1 MNMKIRTIALV
12 CSALISTVVLAGCT
26 APDSGTDLPAP
37 SAANS
42 VEGSEA
48 FNSADAMFAMGMVP
62 HHEQAVE
69 MADVVLAKTGIDERV
84 IMLAQQIKAA
94 QDPEI
99 EMMKGWLSDWGINY
113 EDSGMGAMEGMDHGD
128 AMMSQTDMDQL
139 EQADGPQASRLFLEQ
154 MIVHHQGAITMS
166 QFEIDNG
173 KNPAAK
179 DLAGAI
185 VTGQTV
191 EVATMTNI
199 LATL

>member
-1 MNMKIRTIALV
+1 MKIRTIALV
-12 CSALISTVVLAGCT
+12 CSALISTMVLAGCA
-26 APDSGTDLPAP
+26 APYSGTALPAP
-37 SAANS
+37 SATNS
-42 VEGSEA
+42 VESSEA
-48 FNSADAMFAMGMVP
+48 FNSADAMFATAMIP

-84 IMLAQQIKAA
+84 IKLAQQIKAA
-94 QDPEI
+94 QDPET

-113 EDSGMGAMEGMDHGD
+113 EDSGMGAMAGMDHGGT
-128 AMMSQTDMDQL
+128 MMSQTDMDQL
-139 EQADGPQASRLFLEQ
+139 DQADGPEASRLFLEQ
-154 MIVHHQGAITMS
+154 MIVHHKGAITMS

-191 EVATMTNI
+191 EVTTMTNI
-199 LATL
+199 LGTL

>member
-1 MNMKIRTIALV
+1 MKIRTIALV
-12 CSALISTVVLAGCT
+12 CSALISTMVLAGCA
-26 APDSGTDLPAP
+26 APYSGTALPAP
-37 SAANS
+37 SATNS
-42 VEGSEA
+42 VESSEA
-48 FNSADAMFAMGMVP
+48 FNSADAMFATAMIP

-84 IMLAQQIKAA
+84 IKLAQQIKAA

-113 EDSGMGAMEGMDHGD
+113 EDSGMGAMAGMDHGGT
-128 AMMSQTDMDQL
+128 MMSQTDMDQL
-139 EQADGPQASRLFLEQ
+139 DQADGPEASRLFLEQ
-154 MIVHHQGAITMS
+154 MIVHHKGAITMS

-191 EVATMTNI
+191 EVTTMTNI
-199 LATL
+199 LGTL